1 MAEEKKEAK
10 QKTLEEMTV
19 KALRQLALSI
29 EGIAG
34 VHAMKKE
41 ELLQAIKKA
50 KGITDEPG
58 GRLASEQIHA
68 LKEKIKK
75 LSAQKEEAHK
85 AKDTKRVRTLRRR
98 ISRLKKKTR
107 RAASA

>member
-1 MAEEKKEAK
+1 MAEEKKEIK

-19 KALRQLALSI
+19 KALRQLALGMQ
-29 EGIAG
+29 GIAG

-41 ELLQAIKKA
+41 ELIEAIKKA
-50 KGITDEPG
+50 KGISDEPG
-58 GRLASEQIHA
+58 TRFASALIRD

-75 LSAQKEEAHK
+75 LSAQQDEAQK
-85 AKDTKRVRTLRRR
+85 ANDAARVKILRRK